1 MGSVDF
7 ESCPP
12 HSHPV
17 SSLRPRLASLFWAS
31 RNCWR
36 AFARGTSYWK
46 TCSLSG
52 CWWSCECRTSGKCNC
67 WTVERTIC
75 ECRKKA
81 TRIKVVKHL
90 AILELQQ
97 FRMMQLP
104 IIIDDILHQNLQVSV
119 WLQMA
124 RHEMHPSLCLTL
136 SKLSHLPRLQVS
148 PSISKSFSRLRSR
161 WQEYQGI

>member
-1 MGSVDF
+1 M
-7 ESCPP
+7 
-12 HSHPV
+12 
-17 SSLRPRLASLFWAS
+17 
-31 RNCWR
+31 
-36 AFARGTSYWK
+36 
-46 TCSLSG
+46 
-52 CWWSCECRTSGKCNC
+52 
-67 WTVERTIC
+67 VEQTIC

-104 IIIDDILHQNLQVSV
+104 IIIIDILHANLQVSV

-136 SKLSHLPRLQVS
+136 SKLSHLPRLQVQVLLTPGLS
-148 PSISKSFSRLRSR
+148 MGVPRNLRMP
-161 WQEYQGI
+161 I